1 MYPRRKIGHKPSG
14 EAIEKHLTLK
24 AIWFLKM
31 NLINLLPRFAILQN
45 RFVEAHGVNISDA

>member
-14 EAIEKHLTLK
+14 EATEKHLTLK